1 MGLLHYLEVSL
12 GELVAISKIF
22 LEVFSVI
29 CVIVGFFKALQ
40 LAIKFNKSRNR
51 YRIFNRVRL
60 KFGMW
65 LSLALELQLGAD
77 ILGTTVAPT
86 LETIGK
92 LGLIAIIRTF
102 LNYFLAKELEVE
114 IELEKSPEPLPNDLL
129 L

>member
-1 MGLLHYLEVSL
+1 MELLHYLEVSL
-12 GELVAISKIF
+12 EELVTISKLF
-22 LEVFSVI
+22 LEIFSVI
-29 CVIVGFFKALQ
+29 CVIAGFFKTLQ
-40 LAIKFNKSRNR
+40 LAIQLRRSRNR

-77 ILGTTVAPT
+77 ILGTTLAPT

-102 LNYFLAKELEVE
+102 LNYFLAKELEQE
-114 IELEKSPEPLPNDLL
+114 IEFEKNPDTAPNDSFL
-129 L
+129 